1 MPGLYELLDG
11 SVHISQVREIS
22 IEDLLRREPIQT
34 DIAAVTE
41 LLAGKH
47 VLVTGGGGSI
57 GGELCRQILRSRPAE
72 LLLLGHGEN
81 SIFEMHNELM
91 LENQRLF
98 GSSVQLTPL
107 IADIRFADRIA
118 TLFQRHKP
126 QVVFH
131 AAAHKHVPLM
141 EMNPAEAITNNVL
154 GTRNVV
160 AAARAVGVERFV
172 MISTDKAVNPTS
184 VMGASKRA
192 AELIVYNAALQ
203 PYRCPWCSACA
214 GRGSCGALRC
224 WVCWPAFGFGDVAIW
239 DCWIG

>member
-34 DIAAVTE
+34 DVAAVTE
-41 LLAGKH
+41 LLAGKR

-107 IADIRFADRIA
+107 IAAILMPLSSVTVVGFV
-118 TLFQRHKP
+118 TLS
-126 QVVFH
+126 
-131 AAAHKHVPLM
+131 
-141 EMNPAEAITNNVL
+141 ITL
-154 GTRNVV
+154 
-160 AAARAVGVERFV
+160 AARR
-172 MISTDKAVNPTS
+172 
-184 VMGASKRA
+184 
-192 AELIVYNAALQ
+192 L
-203 PYRCPWCSACA
+203 WSAI
-214 GRGSCGALRC
+214 GS
-224 WVCWPAFGFGDVAIW
+224 
-239 DCWIG
+239 